1 MDLTLDNIK
10 KSQNDM
16 SVGPDLVKTHNML
29 QLGVMHSIC
38 DIGVS
43 IIYSNREMQPGRN
56 M

>member
-1 MDLTLDNIK
+1 MDLTVDDIK

-16 SVGPDLVKTHNML
+16 SMRPDLVKTHNML